1 MDDAEFRLISM
12 LNLLIASTLG
22 IKLATNK
29 LFESHF
35 YSQATRS
42 KPAFDQYY
50 TPIQLL
56 FHEAGFF
63 QAIEPLIP
71 F

>member
-1 MDDAEFRLISM
+1 MGVTEFRLFSM
-12 LNLLIASTLG
+12 LILLIASTLG
-22 IKLATNK
+22 IKLAANK

-35 YSQATRS
+35 YSQATRY

-50 TPIQLL
+50 IPIQLL

-63 QAIEPLIP
+63 QAIE
-71 F
+71 